1 MNVLIPKLKNSK
13 DNLQL
18 YAFFSLLIVGV
29 ANA

>member
-1 MNVLIPKLKNSK
+1 MNVLIPKLKIVK
-13 DNLQL
+13 ITCIC